1 MQNTTFFSII
11 IYTQGEIMKKIKK
24 YIKQYKNRFILLGV
38 CFSLFIILSILVSFG
53 ITNSIDTL
61 VHSYILNIRNDNL
74 TAILKIITNLAG
86 ASFLLAFSTI
96 LLIFSKQKKIS
107 LLVLINLI
115 SAFLINEITK
125 SIFTRTRPVGINL
138 IDETGY
144 SFPSGHS
151 MVALSFYGFITYILF
166 KQTKNKY
173 NKILLLTTFSIII
186 ISIGF
191 SRIYLGVHYLT
202 DVIGG
207 FLLSII
213 YLIIY
218 INITLTEK
226 K

>member
-1 MQNTTFFSII
+1 
-11 IYTQGEIMKKIKK
+11 MKKIKK
-24 YIKQYKNRFILLGV
+24 YIKQYKNRFILLGI

-86 ASFLLAFSTI
+86 ASFLLASSTI

-151 MVALSFYGFITYILF
+151 MVSAAFYGFLIYLIY
-166 KQTKNKY
+166 KNVKNNY
-173 NKILLLTTFSIII
+173 LKWGLI
-186 ISIGF
+186 ISLSLLIFLIGT
-191 SRIYLGVHYLT
+191 SRIYLGVHYT
-202 DVIGG
+202 SDVLAG
-207 FLLSII
+207 FLIAIS
-213 YLIIY
+213 YLIIF
-218 INITLTEK
+218 THFV
-226 K
+226 

>member
-1 MQNTTFFSII
+1 
-11 IYTQGEIMKKIKK
+11 MKKIKK

>member
-1 MQNTTFFSII
+1 
-11 IYTQGEIMKKIKK
+11 MKKIKK

-125 SIFTRTRPVGINL
+125 SIFTRTRPVGIHL

-151 MVALSFYGFITYILF
+151 MVALSFYGFITYMLF

>member
-1 MQNTTFFSII
+1 
-11 IYTQGEIMKKIKK
+11 MKKIKK

-125 SIFTRTRPVGINL
+125 SLFTRTRPVGINL
-138 IDETGY
+138 IEETGY

-151 MVALSFYGFITYILF
+151 MVALSFYGFITYLLF